1 MKNLRSFNIA
11 ILAIVIGTMIAM
23 SASFVYAGVGSAV
36 VRETTEFLAKKFGKE
51 VAEEGAENVA
61 KRLTTL
67 STKYGDDVVCTAV
80 KKVGPRGIRIIE
92 EAGTNGDVVAKL
104 LSKRGTEA
112 VWVVSKPKG
121 LSLFVKYGDDAA
133 EAMIKHGE
141 AAMPVIN
148 QFGKPAADAL
158 TVVSKQNG
166 RRIAMMTQNGE
177 LAKIGRTD
185 ELLGVISKYGDEGMN
200 FIWKNK
206 GALAVGATLTAFLM
220 NPEPFINGIESLGE
234 KTVTPITTTLIKSFA
249 VPAACIAG
257 VLLAVI
263 ILLKWKPWRRRV
275 ATPLIESHDE

>member
-1 MKNLRSFNIA
+1 MKNLRSFNIVT
-11 ILAIVIGTMIAM
+11 LAFMIGSMIVM
-23 SASFVYAGVGSAV
+23 SVNVVYAGVGSVA

-67 STKYGDDVVCTAV
+67 SSKYGDDVICTAV
-80 KKVGPRGIRIIE
+80 KKVGPRGIRLIE
-92 EAGTNGDVVAKL
+92 EAGSNGDVVAKL

-141 AAMPVIN
+141 AAVPVID
-148 QFGKPAADAL
+148 QFGKPAANAL
-158 TVVSKQNG
+158 KVVSKQNG
-166 RRIAMMTQNGE
+166 RRIAMMNQSGE
-177 LAKIGRTD
+177 LAKLGHSD

-206 GALAVGATLTAFLM
+206 GALAVGTTLTAFLM
-220 NPEPFINGIESLGE
+220 NPEPFIKGIESLGGN
-234 KTVTPITTTLIKSFA
+234 TVTPIATTFIKSIA

-257 VLLAVI
+257 VLLAVF

-275 ATPLIESHDE
+275 ATP

>member
-1 MKNLRSFNIA
+1 MKNFRPLNVVTLILVIA
-11 ILAIVIGTMIAM
+11 TLIGL
-23 SASFVYAGVGSAV
+23 SANAANAGVGSVA

-51 VAEEGAENVA
+51 VAEEGAENIA
-61 KRLTTL
+61 KRLTVL

-80 KKVGPRGIRIIE
+80 KKVGPRGIQLIE
-92 EAGTNGDVVAKL
+92 KAGSNGDVVAKL

-148 QFGKPAADAL
+148 QFGQPAANAMK
-158 TVVSKQNG
+158 VVSKQNG

-177 LAKIGRTD
+177 LAKIGHTD
-185 ELLGVISKYGDEGMN
+185 ELLGVVSKYGDEGMN

-206 GALAVGATLTAFLM
+206 GALAVGTTLTAFLM
-220 NPEPFINGIESLGE
+220 NPEPFIKGIESLGGN
-234 KTVTPITTTLIKSFA
+234 TVTPIATTFIKSIA

-257 VLLAVI
+257 VLLAVF

-275 ATPLIESHDE
+275 VTPLIESHDE

>member
-1 MKNLRSFNIA
+1 MKNLRSCNVVT
-11 ILAIVIGTMIAM
+11 LALMIVTMVGTFANM
-23 SASFVYAGVGSAV
+23 ASAGVGSLA

-51 VAEEGAENVA
+51 VAEEGAENIA

-67 STKYGDDVVCTAV
+67 SSKYGDDVVCTAV
-80 KKVGPRGIRIIE
+80 KKVGPRGIRMIE
-92 EAGTNGDVVAKL
+92 EAGTHGDVVAKL

-141 AAMPVIN
+141 AAVPVID

-158 TVVSKQNG
+158 KVVSKQNG
-166 RRIAMMTQNGE
+166 RRIAMMNQSGE
-177 LAKIGRTD
+177 LAKLGHTD
-185 ELLGVISKYGDEGMN
+185 ELLGIVNKYGDEGMN

-206 GALAVGATLTAFLM
+206 GALAVGTALTAFLL
-220 NPEPFINGIESLGE
+220 NPEPFIKGVESLGE
-234 KTVTPITTTLIKSFA
+234 KTVTPITTTFIKSIA

-257 VLLAVI
+257 VLLAVF
-263 ILLKWKPWRRRV
+263 ILLKWKPWRRRI
-275 ATPLIESHDE
+275 ATP